1 MIPAVITSNYHFYLM
16 NEDLQTLSEHIQ
28 ESIECAGSLWELNE
42 YQISALCGIVED
54 EVQALILKNISDL
67 ESTAPDYT
75 IGK

>member
-1 MIPAVITSNYHFYLM
+1 M

-54 EVQALILKNISDL
+54 EVQALMLKN
-67 ESTAPDYT
+67 
-75 IGK
+75 K